1 MNNLTFNTYFFPL
14 KRVMSMRAITLFSFS
29 LGLKATRPLAVGLLT
44 MGVLFLTSYKSA
56 YSADIE
62 VGRQKAQLCV
72 ACHGAGGNSEN
83 PEIPAL
89 AGQTAQALSTALYQ
103 FREGNRKNP
112 AMSPFAQNLS
122 NADMN
127 NLAAYFASEK
137 RVVLTHT
144 SSAESQSLGPQ
155 LAKQYNCVQCHGP
168 LLLGQ
173 QHIPRIAGQQH
184 TYLLAQLKGF
194 KAMTRADMDGNMSS
208 AASVVKDGDLELL
221 ADYIAGLN
229 R

>member
-1 MNNLTFNTYFFPL
+1 MATTFF
-14 KRVMSMRAITLFSFS
+14 LFSFFS
-29 LGLKATRPLAVGLLT
+29 ILCFFSPAKA
-44 MGVLFLTSYKSA
+44 
-56 YSADIE
+56 ADIE
-62 VGRQKAQLCV
+62 VGRQKAQVCV
-72 ACHGAGGNSEN
+72 ACHGAAGNSEI

-89 AGQTAQALSTALYQ
+89 AGQTTQAITTALYQ

-112 AMSPFAQNLS
+112 SMSPFAANLS

-127 NLAAYFASEK
+127 NLAAYFAAEK
-137 RVVLTHT
+137 RVASVRV
-144 SSAESQSLGPQ
+144 SSNDALAQGPE
-155 LAKQYNCVQCHGP
+155 LAKKYNCVQCHGP

-208 AASVVKDGDLELL
+208 AASILKDNEIELL
-221 ADYIAGLN
+221 ADYIAALN
-229 R
+229 H

>member
-1 MNNLTFNTYFFPL
+1 MTNPFLSPL
-14 KRVMSMRAITLFSFS
+14 KRVTSNRPITLFSFS
-29 LGLKATRPLAVGLLT
+29 LDLKALPSVVVCLVTG
-44 MGVLFLTSYKSA
+44 GVLFLSSLKSA
-56 YSADIE
+56 YSADLE
-62 VGRQKAQLCV
+62 KGRQKAQLCV

-89 AGQTAQALSTALYQ
+89 AGQTAQTLSTALYQ

-137 RVVLTHT
+137 RAISTHT
-144 SSAESQSLGPQ
+144 SSVDSQSLGPE

-208 AASVVKDGDLELL
+208 AASVVKDGDLEIL

>member
-1 MNNLTFNTYFFPL
+1 MKNTSSHSYPRVVAATAATFFLFTFLSNLIFVNT
-14 KRVMSMRAITLFSFS
+14 A
-29 LGLKATRPLAVGLLT
+29 
-44 MGVLFLTSYKSA
+44 SA
-56 YSADIE
+56 ADIE
-62 VGRQKAQLCV
+62 TGRQKAQVCI
-72 ACHGAGGNSEN
+72 ACHGAAGNSEI

-89 AGQTAQALSTALYQ
+89 AGQTAQAITTALYQ

-112 AMSPFAQNLS
+112 AMSPLAANLS

-137 RVVLTHT
+137 RAASIRV
-144 SSAESQSLGPQ
+144 SSSDAVAQGPE
-155 LAKQYNCVQCHGP
+155 LAKKYNCVQCHGP

-208 AASVVKDGDLELL
+208 AASILKDNEIEIL
-221 ADYIAGLN
+221 ADYVAGLN
-229 R
+229 H

>member
-1 MNNLTFNTYFFPL
+1 MNYTSFRSLTEVVVATATTFF
-14 KRVMSMRAITLFSFS
+14 LFFIFS
-29 LGLKATRPLAVGLLT
+29 NLGLL
-44 MGVLFLTSYKSA
+44 SSA
-56 YSADIE
+56 NAADLE
-62 VGRQKAQLCV
+62 AGRQKAQVCV
-72 ACHGAGGNSEN
+72 ACHGAAGNSEI

-89 AGQTAQALSTALYQ
+89 AGQTAQAITTALYQ

-112 AMSPFAQNLS
+112 AMSPFAANLS

-127 NLAAYFASEK
+127 NLAAYFSSEK
-137 RVVLTHT
+137 RTASVRV
-144 SSAESQSLGPQ
+144 SSNDALSQGPE
-155 LAKQYNCVQCHGP
+155 LAKKYNCVQCHGP

-208 AASVVKDGDLELL
+208 AASILKDSDIDLL
-221 ADYIAGLN
+221 ADYIAALN
-229 R
+229 H